1 MFGLAGRKQ
10 GPPFLHKTN
19 KHGVPHYAILVTC
32 GLLSI
37 SVILNAIFKDATKVF
52 VQITIFSTVLNILIW
67 TLIMIAY
74 LNYVKRNPELHKD
87 SKFKM
92 PGGKYMAFAILAFFA
107 FIFIILLINSSTRIG
122 VLFIPV
128 WVIILWIMY
137 QKYKKNQTKRKLKWN
152 NIKNILDFP

>member
-1 MFGLAGRKQ
+1 M
-10 GPPFLHKTN
+10 HKTN

-122 VLFIPV
+122 VLFVPV
-128 WVIILWIMY
+128 WGIILWIMY
-137 QKYKKNQTKRKLKWN
+137 QKYKKESDKAKVKME
-152 NIKNILDFP
+152 

>member
-1 MFGLAGRKQ
+1 M
-10 GPPFLHKTN
+10 HKTN

-37 SVILNAIFKDATKVF
+37 SVILNAVFKDATKVF

-67 TLIMIAY
+67 TLIMITY

-92 PGGKYMAFAILAFFA
+92 PGGKYMAFVILAFFA
-107 FIFIILLINSSTRIG
+107 FIFIILLINSSTRIEYYLYPYG
-122 VLFIPV
+122 QLFF
-128 WVIILWIMY
+128 WIMY